1 MRTFNFRA
9 RNIGE
14 EKYLSYTMGEDC
26 ELDEDVLD
34 YCQDNAPEEL
44 IEIIYEEDDDYD
56 YLTYPVTGKVSLD
69 TYIQQEHDCESV
81 LLILRNVAQEMISLK
96 EQAIPLSYVLL
107 NRGFIYVDA
116 EKKTVQFLCLPI
128 ESKGALSVEFK
139 SFIRQLL
146 ANMKYDVEEDLDY
159 VGKLLT
165 YINGDNFNL
174 RGLIGLAEALM
185 EEEGISFEEAGA
197 IDADGVEVVSAEEEA
212 PAENIGDIM
221 NSLQTEDDTPL
232 PEIGDDEE
240 EEAEE
245 ENDTPA
251 DGELDSILPAGMQAQ
266 EEAVTP
272 EPEAVEASESEAVE
286 ASEPEVVEALEPEV
300 VEALEPATE
309 PEAKQVP
316 QVEEPAAKVAAPVEE
331 QPKVSPETAS
341 ILSQVKPEEKEENS
355 GEKLQL
361 KTSKKESDINL
372 IKNRIK
378 ELVGEVPSAK
388 PSMAPKKNIQT
399 LEDLDNF
406 LDSKPPVVKR
416 NTVKVNRAAIIQQ
429 TEAELEAAEAE
440 AAEATETKEAGETA
454 TTGQTENIKVPVIED
469 IYDDMNIEKT
479 DEDKKPK
486 STSIL
491 NKSVT
496 ALVKDAVGAVSAAT
510 ANAPKALPY
519 LIRVST
525 EERIMLNKA
534 VFKIGKATRGV
545 DYTVGGNG
553 AISRQHAFI
562 IQKDG
567 VCYIKDN
574 KSTNHTYVNGKRVED
589 GVEEILTHDSIVR
602 LGDEEFTFKIR

>member
-56 YLTYPVTGKVSLD
+56 YLTYQITGKTSLEE
-69 TYIQQEHDCESV
+69 YIAQEHDCESV

-139 SFIRQLL
+139 SFVRQLL
-146 ANMKYDVEEDLDY
+146 ANMKYDVEEDLNY

-185 EEEGISFEEAGA
+185 EE
-197 IDADGVEVVSAEEEA
+197 
-212 PAENIGDIM
+212 
-221 NSLQTEDDTPL
+221 DDTPL

-240 EEAEE
+240 DEEEEAEE
-245 ENDTPA
+245 PA
-251 DGELDSILPAGMQAQ
+251 KEEEELESILPAGMQVK
-266 EEAVTP
+266 EEETP
-272 EPEAVEASESEAVE
+272 VEEKVAEPTEAVEET
-286 ASEPEVVEALEPEV
+286 P
-300 VEALEPATE
+300 
-309 PEAKQVP
+309 
-316 QVEEPAAKVAAPVEE
+316 APVEE
-331 QPKVSPETAS
+331 APVPEPVMEKQEAPEPEPVAEKPEVSLAAEQ
-341 ILSQVKPEEKEENS
+341 ILSQVKPEGATNG

-361 KTSKKESDINL
+361 KTNKKESDINL
-372 IKNRIK
+372 IKDRIK

-388 PSMAPKKNIQT
+388 PTAQPTKNIQT
-399 LEDLDNF
+399 LEDLDHF
-406 LDSKPPVVKR
+406 LDKPPVVKR
-416 NTVKVNRAAIIQQ
+416 NVVKVNRAAIIQQ
-429 TEAELEAAEAE
+429 TEAEMEAAEAE
-440 AAEATETKEAGETA
+440 AAAETA
-454 TTGQTENIKVPVIED
+454 ESAEPETTVQNEEPTSGQTENIKVPVIED
-469 IYDDMNIEKT
+469 IYDDMNIEKKKD
-479 DEDKKPK
+479 DEKDKKPK

-496 ALVKDAVGAVSAAT
+496 ELVKDAVGAVSAAT
-510 ANAPKALPY
+510 AATNSPKALPY

-534 VFKIGKATRGV
+534 IFKIGKATRGV
-545 DYTVGGNG
+545 DYTIGGNG

-589 GVEEILTHDSIVR
+589 GVEEILTHDSLVR
-602 LGDEEFTFKIR
+602 LADEEFTFKIR

>member
-1 MRTFNFRA
+1 
-9 RNIGE
+9 
-14 EKYLSYTMGEDC
+14 MGEDC

-56 YLTYPVTGKVSLD
+56 YLTYPVTGKVSLE

-251 DGELDSILPAGMQAQ
+251 DGELDSILP
-266 EEAVTP
+266 V
-272 EPEAVEASESEAVE
+272 
-286 ASEPEVVEALEPEV
+286 
-300 VEALEPATE
+300 
-309 PEAKQVP
+309 
-316 QVEEPAAKVAAPVEE
+316 
-331 QPKVSPETAS
+331 
-341 ILSQVKPEEKEENS
+341 
-355 GEKLQL
+355 
-361 KTSKKESDINL
+361 DIF
-372 IKNRIK
+372 
-378 ELVGEVPSAK
+378 V
-388 PSMAPKKNIQT
+388 
-399 LEDLDNF
+399 LEDIKHF
-406 LDSKPPVVKR
+406 LR
-416 NTVKVNRAAIIQQ
+416 
-429 TEAELEAAEAE
+429 
-440 AAEATETKEAGETA
+440 
-454 TTGQTENIKVPVIED
+454 
-469 IYDDMNIEKT
+469 
-479 DEDKKPK
+479 
-486 STSIL
+486 
-491 NKSVT
+491 
-496 ALVKDAVGAVSAAT
+496 
-510 ANAPKALPY
+510 
-519 LIRVST
+519 
-525 EERIMLNKA
+525 
-534 VFKIGKATRGV
+534 
-545 DYTVGGNG
+545 
-553 AISRQHAFI
+553 
-562 IQKDG
+562 
-567 VCYIKDN
+567 
-574 KSTNHTYVNGKRVED
+574 
-589 GVEEILTHDSIVR
+589 
-602 LGDEEFTFKIR
+602 